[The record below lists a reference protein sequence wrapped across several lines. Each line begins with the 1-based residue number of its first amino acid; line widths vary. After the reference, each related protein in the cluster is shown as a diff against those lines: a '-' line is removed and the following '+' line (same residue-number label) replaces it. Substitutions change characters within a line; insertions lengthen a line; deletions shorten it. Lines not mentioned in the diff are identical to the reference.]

1 MKKATTLSLV
11 ISTLTILAS
20 LSTPAQA
27 RDTQYMLSIEEG
39 MNTKSDVTLDDS
51 VKFYFAG
58 QKHPVVLK
66 TFKTDV
72 SNLKTNSFGKG
83 DEVACNW
90 AFLSTLLSFQKRAKE
105 LGANAVINLV
115 SYYKKNEMA
124 SAAQFECHA
133 GAIIAGVALKGE
145 IVTVADK

>member
-1 MKKATTLSLV
+1 
-11 ISTLTILAS
+11 
-20 LSTPAQA
+20 
-27 RDTQYMLSIEEG
+27 
-39 MNTKSDVTLDDS
+39 

-58 QKHPVVLK
+58 QKHPVVLE

-124 SAAQFECHA
+124 SATQFECHA